1 MDILKFDSPLMQKLA
16 LLFDLMVLNVL
27 TVLLSLPIVTIG
39 AATTALY
46 DATWRLK
53 HNRGTMLKD
62 YWRTFCSNLKQATVI
77 WLFLLLLGALLVY
90 NLLLFIGG
98 QEGMGLMV
106 IPMILGAV
114 VWVVVF
120 AWVFVLQS
128 RFQNKVTQTVIN
140 ALLCGLRFL
149 PQTIAASVLNLG
161 PWVLL
166 ATVPEA
172 FYKLGL
178 IWALFWFGFAA
189 YSNICLLD
197 RPLRILSSPQED
209 APAAE
214 AADT

>member
-1 MDILKFDSPLMQKLA
+1 MDILKFDSPLTQKLA

-46 DATWRLK
+46 DAVWRLK
-53 HNRGTMLKD
+53 HNRGSMLKD
-62 YWRTFCSNLKQATVI
+62 YWRTFCGNLKQATVI
-77 WLFLLLLGALLVY
+77 WLFLLLLGTLLVY

-114 VWVVVF
+114 IWVVVF

-128 RFQNKVTQTVIN
+128 RFQNKVTQTLIN
-140 ALLCGLRFL
+140 ALLCGQRFL

-166 ATVPEA
+166 AMVPEA

-178 IWALFWFGFAA
+178 IWAIFWFGFAA

-197 RPLRILSSPQED
+197 RPLRILSSSGED
-209 APAAE
+209 VQAAE
-214 AADT
+214 AEDA